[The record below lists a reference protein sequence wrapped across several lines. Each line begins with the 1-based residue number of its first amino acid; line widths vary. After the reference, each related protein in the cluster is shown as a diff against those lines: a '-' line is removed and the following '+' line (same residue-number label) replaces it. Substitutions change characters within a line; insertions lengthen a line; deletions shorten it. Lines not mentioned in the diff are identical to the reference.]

1 MRKRMMRAA
10 AGVAALAV
18 LAGLGGCSA
27 PKPHFYTMS
36 NTSSVV
42 TVDHNHDGNQTV

>member
-18 LAGLGGCSA
+18 LVGLGGCSA

-36 NTSSVV
+36 NTVSVV
-42 TVDHNHDGNQTV
+42 TVDHNHAGD

>member
-10 AGVAALAV
+10 AGVAALIV

-36 NTSSVV
+36 NTASVV
-42 TVDHNHDGNQTV
+42 EADHNHDGD

>member
-10 AGVAALAV
+10 AGLAALTV

-36 NTSSVV
+36 NTTSVV
-42 TVDHNHDGNQTV
+42 EADHNHDGD

>member
-1 MRKRMMRAA
+1 MRKRTMRIA
-10 AGVAALAV
+10 AGVAALIV

-36 NTSSVV
+36 NTVSVV
-42 TVDHNHDGNQTV
+42 TVDHNHAGD